1 MAQKQRML
9 TAYRGGRPDR
19 LPWLANMDHWYNVNR
34 QRGTLPERYRDWPLW
49 DIQRDLRSSIW
60 QRVGVVKSR
69 PDPRVK
75 VTREDTEDGWVN
87 RIETPIG
94 TLREAYT
101 RAPDF
106 TQAAFRTEW
115 RVKTPDDL
123 RVALYK
129 LEATHYEVDNT
140 GYWQAIE
147 GVGGDGIVLSS
158 ACRDPLMALLS
169 GWMGVERFSY
179 ALADSPREIDQAL
192 HRLAEDG
199 VARARVA
206 ALSACEIFQVGGN
219 ITATVVS
226 PSLFATYALPFFQ
239 EVCDILH
246 AAGKL
251 AQYHFDG
258 YVRPLLP
265 HIADSGLDAIEALTP
280 KPSGDVT
287 LAEAVDF
294 FGDRLLIQ
302 GGVPAAMVTH
312 GFDDAAFE
320 GFVSETISAA
330 LRGRVAL
337 GMGDNVPPDGDVE
350 RVRRITEMVEAMGW
364 YPDESPDG

>member
-1 MAQKQRML
+1 ML
-9 TAYRGGRPDR
+9 TAYRGGQPDR

-49 DIQRDLRSSIW
+49 DIQRDLRTSIW
-60 QRVGVVKSR
+60 QRVGVIKAH

-75 VTREDTEDGWVN
+75 VTREGTETGWVN
-87 RIETPIG
+87 TIETPVG
-94 TLREAYT
+94 VLREGYS

-123 RVALYK
+123 RVALCE
-129 LEATHYEVDNT
+129 LEAARYEVDDT
-140 GYWQAIE
+140 AFQQAVE
-147 GVGGDGIVLSS
+147 GVGDDGIVLSS

-179 ALADSPREIDQAL
+179 ALTDSPREVDQAL
-192 HRLAEDG
+192 RRLAEDG
-199 VARARVA
+199 IARARVA
-206 ALSACEIFQVGGN
+206 AQSACEIFQVGGN
-219 ITATVVS
+219 ISAMVVS
-226 PSLFATYALPFFQ
+226 PALFATYALPFFQ
-239 EVCDILH
+239 QVCDILH
-246 AAGKL
+246 AAGKF

-258 YVRPLLP
+258 HVRPLLP
-265 HIADSGLDAIEALTP
+265 HIAESRLDAIEALTP

-287 LAEAVDF
+287 LAEAIEF
-294 FGDRLLIQ
+294 FGDELLIQ

-312 GFDDAAFE
+312 GFDDTAFE
-320 GFVSETISAA
+320 DFIAETISVA

-337 GMGDNVPPDGDVE
+337 GMGDNVPPDGDIE
-350 RVRRITEMVEAMGW
+350 RVRRITEMVEAVGW
-364 YPDESPDG
+364 YPEESADD